1 MAVLKITFSPT
12 GGTEN
17 CAYIVANTL
26 SSIVEDID
34 LTDRT
39 VDFTQVEV
47 APQDVCVIAVPSFG
61 GRVPAVALER
71 LAQIKGNGAKAVLM
85 AVYGN
90 REIDDTLLE
99 LKDVAESAGFKT
111 IAAIS
116 AVAEHS
122 MVRQFAANRPD
133 AQDQMELER
142 FATQIAARNAVGV
155 FKDEEDAVLKCIKKK
170 DTTIPCEENT
180 KKYLEIF
187 ETYHCLYANLGTNAL
202 RLLFEQSSAQI
213 NFYYFLVNTKDQ

>member
-1 MAVLKITFSPT
+1 MRVHRSKHF
-12 GGTEN
+12 ER
-17 CAYIVANTL
+17 
-26 SSIVEDID
+26 IVEDID

-39 VDFTQVEV
+39 VDLPKKYRKMCVLCLPLAVEFCC
-47 APQDVCVIAVPSFG
+47 CV
-61 GRVPAVALER
+61 ER
-71 LAQIKGNGAKAVLM
+71 LAQINGNGAKAVLM

-99 LKDVAESAGFKT
+99 LKEVAENAGFKT

-155 FKDEEDAVLKCIKKK
+155 FKEVKVPGNKPYKEFNA
-170 DTTIPCEENT
+170 
-180 KKYLEIF
+180 
-187 ETYHCLYANLGTNAL
+187 CLLNL
-202 RLLFEQSSAQI
+202 
-213 NFYYFLVNTKDQ
+213 